1 MVELFFALVASMLT
15 AYVILDGFDFGA
27 GSLHLHVARTDGER
41 RQVLAAIGPYWDG
54 NEVWLLASGGTLLV
68 AFPKVLAA
76 GLSGFY
82 LAIFL
87 LLWTLL
93 LRGIAIEFRSHV
105 AAPLWRTFWDTAF
118 AAASALLSILFGAA
132 LGNLLRGVP
141 LDGDG
146 WFSLALFTDFSA
158 RPPVGILDW
167 YTVLVAAFAWA
178 ALTAHGAAFLAWKT
192 DGPVH
197 DRAVAAGR
205 RLFAATAVLWPLV
218 TAGTHVVHPQF
229 FSGFASRPAAWIA
242 AAVAVTGIAIANL
255 AIRRGR
261 PLAPF
266 LGSCAFIGGLLVAT
280 AAGLFPVLL
289 RSADDPSAS
298 ITAYAAANDPAG
310 LRTAL
315 SWLSLGLPLAIA
327 YGAIVFRLHRGKA
340 VAAAD
345 GEGY

>member
-1 MVELFFALVASMLT
+1 MVELFFALVALSLT
-15 AYVILDGFDFGA
+15 TYVILDGFDFGA
-27 GSLHLHVARTDGER
+27 GALHLHVAKTDGER

-54 NEVWLLASGGTLLV
+54 NEVWLLASGGILLV

-87 LLWTLL
+87 LLWMLI
-93 LRGIAIEFRSHV
+93 LRGIAIEFRSHFG
-105 AAPLWRTFWDTAF
+105 APLWRTFWDTAF
-118 AAASALLSILFGAA
+118 CAASAALSILFGAA
-132 LGNLLRGVP
+132 LGNILRGVP
-141 LDGDG
+141 LAADG

-167 YTVLVAAFAWA
+167 YTVLVAVFSWA

-197 DRAVAAGR
+197 DRARATGR
-205 RLFAATAVLWPLV
+205 RLFVVVAVLWPLV
-218 TAGTHVVHPQF
+218 TVATHVVHPAF
-229 FSGFASRPAAWIA
+229 FTGFASRPVAWFA
-242 AAVAVTGIAIANL
+242 AALALGGIGVASVGI
-255 AIRRGR
+255 RGAR

-266 LGSCAFIGGLLVAT
+266 LGSCAFLGGLLAAT

-289 RSADDPSAS
+289 RSASDPAAS
-298 ITAYAAANDPAG
+298 ITAYAAANDAAG

-315 SWLSLGLPLAIA
+315 SWLALGLPLAIA
-327 YGAIVFRLHRGKA
+327 YLAVVFRMHRGKA
-340 VAAAD
+340 VAAGN

>member
-1 MVELFFALVASMLT
+1 MVELFFVLVASMLT

-27 GSLHLHVARTDGER
+27 GALHLHVARTDGER

-87 LLWTLL
+87 LLWTLI

-118 AAASALLSILFGAA
+118 TAASALLSILFGAA
-132 LGNLLRGVP
+132 LGNILRGVP
-141 LDGDG
+141 LDADG

-197 DRAVAAGR
+197 DRATAAGR

-218 TAGTHVVHPQF
+218 TAGTHAVHPQF
-229 FSGFASRPAAWIA
+229 FSGFAARPAAWIA
-242 AAVAVTGIAIANL
+242 AALALAGIAIANVG
-255 AIRRGR
+255 IRRGR

-266 LGSCAFIGGLLVAT
+266 LGSCAFLGGLLLAT

-289 RSADDPSAS
+289 RSAHDPAAS

-340 VAAAD
+340 VAAAE